1 MFHHHEPEAQVKCGQ
16 EEEKGTPRG
25 GVIDRQARTLGFQG
39 PVEDLEQDMSPALR
53 ISRMIVMAVMWRMNE
68 CSGTKREK

>member
-1 MFHHHEPEAQVKCGQ
+1 M
-16 EEEKGTPRG
+16 
-25 GVIDRQARTLGFQG
+25 IDRQARTLVFQG